1 MLGCALATMPAP
13 PSDARSLLAEVT
25 SVTPCGEDGVVL
37 AVRPERELPPVR
49 ASRFFM
55 LRRRDRLS
63 PLIPR
68 PFSLYRQSG
77 AELEFLIKIMGR
89 GTRALAN
96 SRPGDAVSL
105 IGPLGN
111 GWPALVGG
119 GAPWVMLAGGV
130 GSAPFYLGIQQALA
144 GMDGKR
150 PARGEELVY
159 LYGAARRGL
168 LYDLERF
175 RGLGARVYAAT
186 DDGSE
191 GFHGNVLQLLQD
203 LQRRDELPREVRL
216 LACGP
221 HPMLVAIERFARA
234 RKLECWLSLET
245 LMGCGVGICNGCPV
259 ATRTPGPLAAW
270 PNAKCCVEGP
280 VFSVDAV
287 TLEQPGEEHGSP
299 HHAPAEP
306 TPEAAHEPERGR
318 CGN

>member
-1 MLGCALATMPAP
+1 MPAP
-13 PSDARSLLAEVT
+13 PPDARSLTAEV
-25 SVTPCGEDGVVL
+25 VALTPCGDDGVIL
-37 AVRPERELPPVR
+37 ELRPERVLAPVR

-55 LRRRDRLS
+55 LKRADRLS

-68 PFSLYRQSG
+68 PFSLYRQRG
-77 AELEFLIKIMGR
+77 DTLEFLLKVMGR
-89 GTRALAN
+89 GTRALAD
-96 SRPGDAVSL
+96 SRPGDALRLV
-105 IGPLGN
+105 GPLGN
-111 GWPALVGG
+111 GWPALAGG

-144 GMDGKR
+144 GMDGEK
-150 PARGEELVY
+150 PARPDELVY

-175 RGLGARVYAAT
+175 RALGVRVHTAT

-191 GFHGNVLQLLQD
+191 GLRGNVLQLLER
-203 LQRRDELPREVRL
+203 LQQRGELPREVRL

-221 HPMLVAIERFARA
+221 HPMLVAVERLARA
-234 RKLECWLSLET
+234 KGLACWLSLET

-259 ATRTPGPLAAW
+259 STRPEGPLGSW

-280 VFSVDAV
+280 VFAADAI
-287 TLEQPGEEHGSP
+287 TLEQPGEQHGSP
-299 HHAPAEP
+299 RHEP
-306 TPEAAHEPERGR
+306 RHESGPSAPEARHEPERGR